1 MDGYGF
7 QVDRGIQQSSIQG
20 RARVWVPEVREWR
33 GCHG

>member
-7 QVDRGIQQSSIQG
+7 QVDRGIQRSSIQG
-20 RARVWVPEVREWR
+20 RAWVPEVREWR